1 MFQGVFRTLDILN
14 MAMLGLYCTEYV
26 VLEFWNRM
34 VQASQTRTLSHGGR
48 VVEICIKD
56 DIVAHGFT
64 VVRRALSN
72 TATNVTI
79 MKRRTFLTTSK
90 FFGKNYIF

>member
-1 MFQGVFRTLDILN
+1 
-14 MAMLGLYCTEYV
+14 
-26 VLEFWNRM
+26 M

-72 TATNVTI
+72 TN
-79 MKRRTFLTTSK
+79 KRNNNEEANLPNHLQVLWQKLHILNF
-90 FFGKNYIF
+90 Y